1 MIRSGGFPLDKLTHF
16 VLYAVEAF
24 LLYRAVSWPGR
35 TGFAASRVL
44 TVVGILAVWG
54 ALDEAHQEWIPGRM
68 MDSGDLAAD
77 VAGAAVG
84 AAFSAARRMKPG
96 SADR

>member
-1 MIRSGGFPLDKLTHF
+1 
-16 VLYAVEAF
+16 
-24 LLYRAVSWPGR
+24 
-35 TGFAASRVL
+35 
-44 TVVGILAVWG
+44 VWG

-84 AAFSAARRMKPG
+84 AAFSAARRMKTG